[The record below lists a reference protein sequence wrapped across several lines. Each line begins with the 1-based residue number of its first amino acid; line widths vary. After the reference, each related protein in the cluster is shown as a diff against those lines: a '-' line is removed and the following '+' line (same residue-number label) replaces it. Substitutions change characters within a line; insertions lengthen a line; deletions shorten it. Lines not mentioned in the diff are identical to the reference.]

1 MKVARRRGI
10 QLLNEEG
17 LNVDLLWAA
26 SVRKRGV
33 KVGAT
38 KEILKSFLAILAL
51 LFQDFFLF
59 FPLGGWFLFLIKK
72 GSNTFNCGSLLA
84 SGWKY
89 NHF

>member
-59 FPLGGWFLFLIKK
+59 FSFGWVVFI
-72 GSNTFNCGSLLA
+72 FNKERLQ
-84 SGWKY
+84 
-89 NHF
+89 HF